1 MIEADVFLG
10 KLTIV
15 GGTDKDD
22 QVIMAHGP
30 NEVESDLSLEN
41 FINQVNDH
49 NKDKPAD
56 TVKGIKLDFKSVE
69 AFSKATEIL
78 KNIVRFYYV
87 WSIVEI
93 MNVNNIFHLIRK
105 VIMKFG

>member
-15 GGTDKDD
+15 GTDDKDD

-41 FINQVNDH
+41 FINVFNDY

-69 AFSKATEIL
+69 AFLRAAEIL
-78 KNIVRFYYV
+78 KKIV
-87 WSIVEI
+87 
-93 MNVNNIFHLIRK
+93 
-105 VIMKFG
+105 